1 MFQIWLNLAEK
12 IRKSQDWKWFDFY
25 IILESLRKSRSLFG
39 TQYFS
44 ETAFSVAISLH
55 DSNDRKEV
63 GTSEK
68 KRKQIKKIWLN
79 NK

>member
-1 MFQIWLNLAEK
+1 M
-12 IRKSQDWKWFDFY
+12 
-25 IILESLRKSRSLFG
+25 ESLRKSRSLFG

-68 KRKQIKKIWLN
+68 KQKRIKKI
-79 NK
+79 